1 MSNLLKL
8 LFNRVFIVLLL
19 LALQAALLIL
29 VLQEAAEYYL
39 VLNIIFM
46 FVSIIYA
53 LKLLKKDVSATIK
66 LPIILLLIAF
76 PFIGIFLYYF
86 SFENK
91 MRKKFVKNLK
101 NQTFTLENLYMEDS
115 TIRELLSTD
124 DKMIYHQSQYIA
136 NNTFLPVYAN
146 IETKYFESGEAFFN
160 SLLEDLKKAKDFIFL
175 EFFIIGNGIL
185 WNSILDI
192 LKQKIK
198 QGVEV
203 RVIFDDVGSL
213 KVLPYRYNKVLEN
226 LGIKCVVFN
235 PILPTLSLVHNNRD
249 HKKIAIID
257 GMIAYTG
264 GVNIADEYV
273 NKKVRF
279 GHWKDNGIKIVGDA
293 TKSFTLMFLE
303 TWHYFKDSSEDCSIY
318 LNIMPT
324 IKNNLYKGYVQ
335 PYVGDPMAENDIAR
349 NVYLNII
356 NNASDYIYITTP
368 YLAIDQEFLLALT
381 TASQKGVKVKIITPH
396 IPDKSYIFRVTQSY
410 YKTLINHGIKVYEYT
425 PGFIHSKIII
435 VDDKLATVG
444 TVNFDYRSFY
454 HNYECGIWLYNTD
467 SIDDIKNDFEN
478 TINKSIEITD
488 EFIKTNIN
496 WFKRL
501 SGEVLKLFA
510 PLF

>member
-1 MSNLLKL
+1 MW
-8 LFNRVFIVLLL
+8 
-19 LALQAALLIL
+19 
-29 VLQEAAEYYL
+29 
-39 VLNIIFM
+39 
-46 FVSIIYA
+46 
-53 LKLLKKDVSATIK
+53 
-66 LPIILLLIAF
+66 
-76 PFIGIFLYYF
+76 
-86 SFENK
+86 
-91 MRKKFVKNLK
+91 
-101 NQTFTLENLYMEDS
+101 DS
-115 TIRELLSTD
+115 
-124 DKMIYHQSQYIA
+124 
-136 NNTFLPVYAN
+136 V
-146 IETKYFESGEAFFN
+146 
-160 SLLEDLKKAKDFIFL
+160 
-175 EFFIIGNGIL
+175 
-185 WNSILDI
+185 LDI
-192 LKQKIK
+192 LKKKVK
-198 QGVEV
+198 QGVKV
-203 RVIFDDVGSL
+203 RLMYDDVGCFFL
-213 KVLPYRYNKVLEN
+213 LPKDYPKKLRK
-226 LGIKCVVFN
+226 LGIECVVFN
-235 PILPTLSLVHNNRD
+235 PFKPVLTSVQNNRD
-249 HKKIAIID
+249 HRKIAVID
-257 GMIAYTG
+257 GRVAFTG
-264 GVNIADEYV
+264 GINLADEYI
-273 NKKVRF
+273 NETIRF

-324 IKNNLYKGYVQ
+324 IKNNLYRGYVQ
-335 PYVGDPMAENDIAR
+335 PYVGDPMTENDIAR

-381 TASQKGVKVKIITPH
+381 TASQKGVEVKIITPH

-435 VDDKLATVG
+435 ADDKLATVG